1 MNTVI
6 YARYSAGPRQTDQS
20 IEGQLRVCTDF
31 CKQRGLTVIDT
42 YCDRHISGRTD
53 ERPEFQ
59 RLIADAKHKK
69 FEAVVVYKTDRF
81 ARNKYDSAVYKR
93 ELKRNGIQIFYAAE
107 AIPDGPE
114 GIILESLMEGLA
126 EYYSAELAQKI
137 KRGMHESA
145 LKCQSTGSG
154 RPLGYRVDEQK
165 HFQIDPESAQTVQT
179 IFEQYIKGESN
190 AAICELLNS
199 RGLRTAQGK
208 PFNKNSINRIIKN
221 RKYIG
226 EYRYHDIVVEGGM
239 PAIISKDTF
248 NLAQAEMERRR
259 TRKAP
264 KSPKAEYLL
273 AGRLFCGHCKGPMQ
287 GVSGTGKS
295 GNKWYYYYCG
305 NTRGK
310 NKTCDKKQVSRDRLE
325 RAVVDFT
332 VRYILQEDVLEELAR
347 KVHAAQ
353 ERQNDT
359 ASEIAFYEK
368 KLADNKKSIANVLR
382 AIESGAATQT
392 LPARLQELEN
402 EQAVILGE
410 LSFLKGKHLAFTEDQ
425 ILFALM
431 KHLEPYPGE
440 SEQDYRRRIISDFVS
455 EVYLYDDRLLI
466 YFNISSEDG
475 KLKSADLSNIEGGE
489 FDEGLVSSTI
499 SLAVILVKLRRAFCV
514 DTLMFELD
522 REVYCMKKVLSVS
535 IKTII
540 FFVGWAICV
549 SVIPI
554 PDTASAVI
562 WRFWAELIPLLSVI
576 AITLIFWLADQK
588 KIRLHLTGKPVYN
601 IILGGVTG
609 TIWLG
614 ASVGILSILGVVQIE
629 GKNQIAMLWLWL
641 LAAFL
646 NTVMQEML
654 VRGYL
659 YQMIKSNGSIAAAII
674 VSTGLF
680 TFAHGGAFEAGILPV
695 LNVITMSLFMTA
707 VLEYTGSLIAPIVIH
722 FLWNGVG
729 AIILGGV
736 SLAEDYPHLFDMTI
750 HGNPI
755 LSGGSCKIEG
765 SIIVLFMNLA
775 FLIGFVAAKKRK
787 DRNR

>member
-1 MNTVI
+1 M
-6 YARYSAGPRQTDQS
+6 
-20 IEGQLRVCTDF
+20 
-31 CKQRGLTVIDT
+31 
-42 YCDRHISGRTD
+42 
-53 ERPEFQ
+53 
-59 RLIADAKHKK
+59 
-69 FEAVVVYKTDRF
+69 
-81 ARNKYDSAVYKR
+81 
-93 ELKRNGIQIFYAAE
+93 
-107 AIPDGPE
+107 
-114 GIILESLMEGLA
+114 
-126 EYYSAELAQKI
+126 
-137 KRGMHESA
+137 
-145 LKCQSTGSG
+145 
-154 RPLGYRVDEQK
+154 
-165 HFQIDPESAQTVQT
+165 
-179 IFEQYIKGESN
+179 
-190 AAICELLNS
+190 
-199 RGLRTAQGK
+199 
-208 PFNKNSINRIIKN
+208 KNI
-221 RKYIG
+221 
-226 EYRYHDIVVEGGM
+226 
-239 PAIISKDTF
+239 
-248 NLAQAEMERRR
+248 
-259 TRKAP
+259 
-264 KSPKAEYLL
+264 
-273 AGRLFCGHCKGPMQ
+273 
-287 GVSGTGKS
+287 
-295 GNKWYYYYCG
+295 
-305 NTRGK
+305 
-310 NKTCDKKQVSRDRLE
+310 
-325 RAVVDFT
+325 
-332 VRYILQEDVLEELAR
+332 
-347 KVHAAQ
+347 
-353 ERQNDT
+353 
-359 ASEIAFYEK
+359 
-368 KLADNKKSIANVLR
+368 
-382 AIESGAATQT
+382 
-392 LPARLQELEN
+392 
-402 EQAVILGE
+402 
-410 LSFLKGKHLAFTEDQ
+410 
-425 ILFALM
+425 
-431 KHLEPYPGE
+431 
-440 SEQDYRRRIISDFVS
+440 
-455 EVYLYDDRLLI
+455 LLI
-466 YFNISSEDG
+466 EDEDNLNRG
-475 KLKSADLSNIEGGE
+475 
-489 FDEGLVSSTI
+489 I
-499 SLAVILVKLRRAFCV
+499 SLLVKLRRAFCV

-729 AIILGGV
+729 AIILGGA

>member
-59 RLIADAKHKK
+59 RLIADAKRKK

-165 HFQIDPESAQTVQT
+165 RFQIDPESAQTVQT

-208 PFNKNSINRIIKN
+208 LFNKNSINRIIKN

-332 VRYILQEDVLEELAR
+332 VRYVLQEDVLEELAR

-475 KLKSADLSNIEGGE
+475 KLKSADLSNIEGSE
-489 FDEGLVSSTI
+489 FDEGLVSSTKNKEAHFRVPLYFWWGYFI
-499 SLAVILVKLRRAFCV
+499 LPSPAMRAVISSMRSSGNGGSHRGLMAMDMSFMGLSSAATRLELSAPQRLQRWMIAHSPPLR
-514 DTLMFELD
+514 TQ
-522 REVYCMKKVLSVS
+522 
-535 IKTII
+535 
-540 FFVGWAICV
+540 
-549 SVIPI
+549 
-554 PDTASAVI
+554 TA
-562 WRFWAELIPLLSVI
+562 
-576 AITLIFWLADQK
+576 
-588 KIRLHLTGKPVYN
+588 
-601 IILGGVTG
+601 
-609 TIWLG
+609 
-614 ASVGILSILGVVQIE
+614 
-629 GKNQIAMLWLWL
+629 
-641 LAAFL
+641 
-646 NTVMQEML
+646 
-654 VRGYL
+654 
-659 YQMIKSNGSIAAAII
+659 
-674 VSTGLF
+674 
-680 TFAHGGAFEAGILPV
+680 
-695 LNVITMSLFMTA
+695 
-707 VLEYTGSLIAPIVIH
+707 TGSMMPPQSAARSPGSMSTCRLERQLGQWLRWSLPASC
-722 FLWNGVG
+722 GVQSRPQT
-729 AIILGGV
+729 LQVKV
-736 SLAEDYPHLFDMTI
+736 SLQ
-750 HGNPI
+750 GW
-755 LSGGSCKIEG
+755 
-765 SIIVLFMNLA
+765 VL
-775 FLIGFVAAKKRK
+775 
-787 DRNR
+787 

>member
-1 MNTVI
+1 ML
-6 YARYSAGPRQTDQS
+6 SDAGSTP
-20 IEGQLRVCTDF
+20 
-31 CKQRGLTVIDT
+31 
-42 YCDRHISGRTD
+42 
-53 ERPEFQ
+53 
-59 RLIADAKHKK
+59 
-69 FEAVVVYKTDRF
+69 
-81 ARNKYDSAVYKR
+81 
-93 ELKRNGIQIFYAAE
+93 AA
-107 AIPDGPE
+107 
-114 GIILESLMEGLA
+114 
-126 EYYSAELAQKI
+126 
-137 KRGMHESA
+137 
-145 LKCQSTGSG
+145 
-154 RPLGYRVDEQK
+154 
-165 HFQIDPESAQTVQT
+165 
-179 IFEQYIKGESN
+179 
-190 AAICELLNS
+190 
-199 RGLRTAQGK
+199 
-208 PFNKNSINRIIKN
+208 
-221 RKYIG
+221 
-226 EYRYHDIVVEGGM
+226 
-239 PAIISKDTF
+239 
-248 NLAQAEMERRR
+248 
-259 TRKAP
+259 
-264 KSPKAEYLL
+264 
-273 AGRLFCGHCKGPMQ
+273 
-287 GVSGTGKS
+287 
-295 GNKWYYYYCG
+295 
-305 NTRGK
+305 
-310 NKTCDKKQVSRDRLE
+310 
-325 RAVVDFT
+325 
-332 VRYILQEDVLEELAR
+332 
-347 KVHAAQ
+347 
-353 ERQNDT
+353 
-359 ASEIAFYEK
+359 
-368 KLADNKKSIANVLR
+368 
-382 AIESGAATQT
+382 
-392 LPARLQELEN
+392 
-402 EQAVILGE
+402 
-410 LSFLKGKHLAFTEDQ
+410 
-425 ILFALM
+425 
-431 KHLEPYPGE
+431 
-440 SEQDYRRRIISDFVS
+440 
-455 EVYLYDDRLLI
+455 
-466 YFNISSEDG
+466 
-475 KLKSADLSNIEGGE
+475 
-489 FDEGLVSSTI
+489 STI

-629 GKNQIAMLWLWL
+629 GKNQIDMLWLWL
-641 LAAFL
+641 ISALL

-775 FLIGFVAAKKRK
+775 FLIRFVAAKKRRE
-787 DRNR
+787 RNT